1 MRSNLS
7 LTIVATTIFALFHIL
22 VVAIPVLSSGGSGE
36 TQAFAAAIFDLPL
49 FWLLGLFPAG
59 RAVLYGSS
67 PLAYILVFSVG
78 GTLMWEPVNFVS
90 LGVTGTPR
98 VSLGSTAWCY
108 SADAPQESRR

>member
-7 LTIVATTIFALFHIL
+7 LTMVVATIFALFHIL

-67 PLAYILVFSVG
+67 PSVYVLVFSVG
-78 GTLMWEPVNFVS
+78 GHTHVRSPWCIGWSRDAQRDTS
-90 LGVTGTPR
+90 LPCRLTPA
-98 VSLGSTAWCY
+98 GSVG
-108 SADAPQESRR
+108 

>member
-7 LTIVATTIFALFHIL
+7 LRIVVATIFALFHIL

-67 PLAYILVFSVG
+67 PSVYVLVFSVG
-78 GTLMWEPVNFVS
+78 GTLMYAA
-90 LGVTGTPR
+90 LGALVGR
-98 VSLGSTAWCY
+98 GMH
-108 SADAPQESRR
+108 SAIRAFRAA